1 MGQQSL
7 RWISATYR
15 GLYIHVIAFKLFED
29 EMSSASPGSKWGYPM
44 GVCRGKAPT
53 SDMQS
58 GPDGGDHNDYF
69 TREAAEQ
76 AALHYGR
83 SVADVI
89 AECY

>member
-1 MGQQSL
+1 MGQQPL

-15 GLYIHVIAFKLFED
+15 GLYIHVLAFELLED
-29 EMSSASPGSKWGYPM
+29 EMSRASPGPKWGYLM
-44 GVCRGKAPT
+44 GVGRSKAPT

-58 GPDGGDHNDYF
+58 GPDSGDHSDYF

-76 AALHYGR
+76 AALHHGR

-89 AECY
+89 VECY